1 MKPSSRLA
9 LGFLLLGVLVVPPN
23 IFSSGSWV
31 EATFVLKRQPDEPM
45 KAFDGGRLGIL
56 WPKFDRRYLVIAY
69 RYLEQRPLTAQE
81 RHSLGDDVVPQVTPP
96 GTPYDPDPPLT
107 AWLKTRSHVL
117 GLKEVQKIDI
127 QRYQRDGFEE
137 YPNCGDDAFTNASA
151 TAISRAQTF
160 GIASAVMREWVA
172 GQDAVFQN
180 CDSAAD
186 LQYYAPKEKRP
197 LAALHL
203 PPPATLD
210 NALLKLDRQYQVAA
224 ANFYAGNLDT
234 AASDFE
240 EIAREADSPWRKLA
254 PYLMARCYI
263 RKATLGVKD
272 ENAFLPEPMQTA
284 EQRLQAILGDK
295 SLASVHPAAKKLLDY
310 VEARLHPEQRLHA
323 IAAQLASGTG
333 ENFGND
339 LFDYTFLLDRI
350 LERVWNAK
358 LKPAMEAHPGAPG
371 DASNFGEALP
381 VNQWRADANNSH
393 SFDDLTD
400 WVLTFQLDEAQTK
413 EYRLARWQA
422 TKSTPWLLSALVTM
436 RAGDP
441 HTAELV
447 RAAAAIGAD
456 SPAYETA
463 LYHRVRLLEEESKSE
478 QARKLLDT
486 NWARIDKDSPSN
498 RNAFTAQR
506 FAVATSFQ
514 EFLRFAPRTLVEADY
529 GNYYCINGTCR
540 AQNSSVIEPPPEL
553 DLDSVEIF
561 NLRLPL
567 SLLVQAANG
576 NMLPANLR
584 DQLAAR
590 TWLRAAILDD
600 TAAAHEL
607 QAHVIGKFPQM
618 RSYIEQYDRADSAQA
633 RRFALVFMVTQF
645 PEMEPFV
652 NALGMS
658 PLVSPGISSGSWWCD
673 DVGAD
678 QEHRSYQSA
687 FWSNASGTQ
696 SKPKVALPPAP
707 SWLTPAEREA
717 GEREWRKLSAIGAA
731 PLYFAPAVLDWAKAH
746 PDDPRVPE
754 ALHYFVRSTR
764 FGCVDNSIGPYSR
777 KAFDLLHLKYPK
789 SEWTKKTP
797 YWFGSGS

>member
-1 MKPSSRLA
+1 MKPRSRLA
-9 LGFLLLGVLVVPPN
+9 LGLLLLGLLLVPPN
-23 IFSSGSWV
+23 IFSSGGWI
-31 EATFVLKRQPDEPM
+31 EATFILQHQPDDPL
-45 KAFDGGRLGIL
+45 KAFDGGKLGIL
-56 WPKFDRRYLVIAY
+56 RPKFDRRYLVIAY

-81 RHSLGDDVVPQVTPP
+81 RHSLGDDAVPQVTPP
-96 GTPYDPDPPLT
+96 GTPYDPDPPVT

-117 GLKEVQKIDI
+117 GLKELQKIDI
-127 QRYQRDGFEE
+127 QRYRRNDFAE
-137 YPNCGDDAFTNASA
+137 YPNCGDDTFANASA
-151 TAISRAQTF
+151 TAMSRAQTF
-160 GIASAVMREWVA
+160 GTASALMRDWVA

-180 CDSAAD
+180 CGSAAD
-186 LQYYAPKEKRP
+186 LVFYRPNQKRP
-197 LAALHL
+197 LATLHL

-234 AASDFE
+234 AASGFE

-254 PYLMARCYI
+254 PYLVARCYI
-263 RKATLGVKD
+263 RKATLGLKG
-272 ENAFLPEPMQTA
+272 ESAFLPEPMQTA
-284 EQRLQAILGDK
+284 EQRLQAILADK
-295 SLASVHPAAKKLLDY
+295 SLASMHPAAKKLLDY

-323 IAAQLASGTG
+323 IAAQLASGAG

-339 LFDYTFLLDRI
+339 LFDYTFLLDHI
-350 LERVWNAK
+350 LDPVWDAQVQQ
-358 LKPAMEAHPGAPG
+358 AVQAHPGQPV
-371 DASNFGEALP
+371 DVSKLREDLP
-381 VNQWRADANNSH
+381 ANQWRADANNSR

-400 WVLTFQLDEAQTK
+400 WVLTFQLDDPQTRQ
-413 EYRLARWQA
+413 YRLDRWQA

-441 HTAELV
+441 HTDELMK
-447 RAAAAIGAD
+447 AAATIGAD

-478 QARKLLDT
+478 RARKLLDT
-486 NWARIDKDSPSN
+486 NWAHIEKASPSN

-506 FAVATSFQ
+506 FVVATSFQ

-576 NMLPANLR
+576 NTMPANLR

-607 QAHVIGKFPQM
+607 EPHVIGKFPQM
-618 RSYIEQYDRADSAQA
+618 RSYIEQYGRADSAQA
-633 RRFALVFMVTQF
+633 RRFALVFMVMQF

-687 FWSNASGTQ
+687 FWYNASGTQ
-696 SKPKVALPPAP
+696 SKPNVALPPAP

-777 KAFDLLHLKYPK
+777 KAFDLLHRKYPK

-797 YWFGSGS
+797 YWFGSVS

>member
-1 MKPSSRLA
+1 MKPRSRLA
-9 LGFLLLGVLVVPPN
+9 LGLLLLGLLLVPPN
-23 IFSSGSWV
+23 IFSSGGWI
-31 EATFVLKRQPDEPM
+31 EATFILQHQPDEPL
-45 KAFDGGRLGIL
+45 KAFDRGKLGIL
-56 WPKFDRRYLVIAY
+56 RPKFDRRYLVIAY

-81 RHSLGDDVVPQVTPP
+81 RHSLGDDAVPQVTPP
-96 GTPYDPDPPLT
+96 GTPYDPDPPVT

-117 GLKEVQKIDI
+117 GLKELQKIDI
-127 QRYQRDGFEE
+127 QRYRRNGFAE

-151 TAISRAQTF
+151 TAMSRAQTF
-160 GIASAVMREWVA
+160 GIASALMRDWVA

-180 CDSAAD
+180 CGSAAD
-186 LQYYAPKEKRP
+186 LQYYGPNDKRP
-197 LAALHL
+197 VATLHL

-254 PYLMARCYI
+254 FYLVARCYI
-263 RKATLGVKD
+263 RKATLGLKD
-272 ENAFLPEPMQTA
+272 ESAFLPEPMQTA
-284 EQRLQAILGDK
+284 EQRLQAILADK
-295 SLASVHPAAKKLLDY
+295 SLASMHPAAKKLLDY

-323 IAAQLASGTG
+323 IAAQLASGAG

-339 LFDYTFLLDRI
+339 LFDYTFLLDHI
-350 LERVWNAK
+350 LDPVWDAQVQQ
-358 LKPAMEAHPGAPG
+358 AVQAHPGQ
-371 DASNFGEALP
+371 P
-381 VNQWRADANNSH
+381 VDVSKLREDFPANQWRADANNSR

-400 WVLTFQLDEAQTK
+400 WVLTFQLDDPQTRQ
-413 EYRLARWQA
+413 YRLDRWQA

-441 HTAELV
+441 HTDELMK
-447 RAAAAIGAD
+447 AAATIAAD
-456 SPAYETA
+456 APAYEMA
-463 LYHRVRLLEEESKSE
+463 LYHRARLLEEANKSE

-486 NWARIDKDSPSN
+486 NWARIEKASPSN

-506 FAVATSFQ
+506 FAVATSFK

-540 AQNSSVIEPPPEL
+540 AKNSSVIEPPPEL

-567 SLLVQAANG
+567 SMLVQAVNG
-576 NMLPANLR
+576 ETLPASLR

-600 TAAAHEL
+600 TAAAHQLEPHL
-607 QAHVIGKFPQM
+607 LAKFPQM
-618 RSYIEQYDRADSAQA
+618 SSYIEQYDRADSAQA
-633 RRFALVFMVTQF
+633 RRFALVFMVMQF
-645 PEMEPFV
+645 PEMQPFV

-658 PLVSPGISSGSWWCD
+658 PLISPGISSGSWWCD

-687 FWSNASGTQ
+687 SL
-696 SKPKVALPPAP
+696 V
-707 SWLTPAEREA
+707 
-717 GEREWRKLSAIGAA
+717 
-731 PLYFAPAVLDWAKAH
+731 
-746 PDDPRVPE
+746 
-754 ALHYFVRSTR
+754 
-764 FGCVDNSIGPYSR
+764 
-777 KAFDLLHLKYPK
+777 
-789 SEWTKKTP
+789 
-797 YWFGSGS
+797 